1 MEAVFLMS
9 LKGSRMSHE
18 RDVAFH
24 LGAHAVPLAWGS
36 SIGVGLLLV
45 AAWLLPSQY
54 STTALIVAA
63 AAAVGAVTALGCV
76 FALARRRPPSER
88 DLVSLLGVPLLA
100 VRPLREAALR
110 GLCRQLLEHWLQS
123 GRALLPVVSAQR
135 GEGRTYVAAH
145 LAAAFAALGE
155 KTLLI
160 DADFHSPGLHEA
172 FGLPNRGGLA
182 DFLKGKKVEPAVYNE
197 NLAVLVAGS
206 GGRDSLE
213 LLGGERLK
221 NLVAAASKHFRVI
234 VVDTPAAA
242 SGPDLEIFT
251 ALAKGALVVAGRAKA
266 RPLARLKAA
275 LARSSAQPLSI
286 VVNQRQ
292 AEG

>member
-1 MEAVFLMS
+1 
-9 LKGSRMSHE
+9 MSHE
-18 RDVAFH
+18 RDASFH
-24 LGAHAVPLAWGS
+24 LGPHVVPLAWSS
-36 SIGVGLLLV
+36 SIGISLLAVGW
-45 AAWLLPSQY
+45 WLLPSQY
-54 STTALIVAA
+54 SATALIVAL
-63 AAAVGAVTALGCV
+63 AAAVAAATAFGCV
-76 FALARRRPPSER
+76 AAVARRRAPSER
-88 DLVSLLGVPLLA
+88 DLIRVLGVPLLA

-110 GLCRQLLEHWLQS
+110 GLCQQLLEHWLQP
-123 GRALLPVVSAQR
+123 GHALLPVVSAQR

-160 DADFHSPGLHEA
+160 DADFRSPALHEA

-182 DFLKGKKVEPAVYNE
+182 DFLRGKQVEPAVYNE
-197 NLAVLVAGS
+197 NLAVLVAGAP
-206 GGRDSLE
+206 GRNPLD

-221 NLVAAASKHFRVI
+221 GLVAAASKHFRVI

-251 ALAKGALVVAGRAKA
+251 AIAQGALVVAGRGKV
-266 RPLARLKAA
+266 RPLARLREA
-275 LARSSAQPLSI
+275 LARSSAQTLSI

-292 AEG
+292 SEN

>member
-9 LKGSRMSHE
+9 LKGPRMSHE

-24 LGAHAVPLAWGS
+24 LGGHLVPLAWGS
-36 SIGVGLLLV
+36 SFGVGVLLV

-54 STTALIVAA
+54 SMTALIIAA
-63 AAAVGAVTALGCV
+63 AAAVGVATALGCV
-76 FALARRRPPSER
+76 AAAARRRPPSER
-88 DLVSLLGVPLLA
+88 DLVRVLGVPLLA

-110 GLCRQLLEHWLQS
+110 GLCRQLLEHWLTS
-123 GRALLPVVSAQR
+123 GRTLLPVVSAQR

-160 DADFHSPGLHEA
+160 DADFRSPGLHQA

-182 DFLKGKKVEPAVYNE
+182 EFLKGKKVEPAVYNE
-197 NLAVLVAGS
+197 NLAVLVAGAA
-206 GGRDSLE
+206 GRNPLE
-213 LLGGERLK
+213 LLGSERLQG
-221 NLVAAASKHFRVI
+221 LLSAASKHFRVI

-251 ALAKGALVVAGRAKA
+251 ALAKGALVVAGRGAA
-266 RPLARLKAA
+266 RPLARLKTA

-292 AEG
+292 PEA

>member
-1 MEAVFLMS
+1 MEAVLLMS

-18 RDVAFH
+18 RDASFH

-36 SIGVGLLLV
+36 SIGIGLLV
-45 AAWLLPSQY
+45 VGWWLLPSQY
-54 STTALIVAA
+54 SATALIVGL
-63 AAAVGAVTALGCV
+63 AAAVAAATAFGCIA
-76 FALARRRPPSER
+76 ALAGRRPPSES
-88 DLVSLLGVPLLA
+88 DLVRVLGVPLLA

-110 GLCRQLLEHWLQS
+110 GLCRQLLEHWLQP
-123 GRALLPVVSAQR
+123 GHALLPVVSAQR

-160 DADFHSPGLHEA
+160 DADFRSPALHEA

-182 DFLKGKKVEPAVYNE
+182 DFLRGKQVEPAVYNE
-197 NLAVLVAGS
+197 NLAVLVAGVP
-206 GGRDSLE
+206 GRNPLE
-213 LLGGERLK
+213 LLSGERLK
-221 NLVAAASKHFRVI
+221 GLLAAASKHFRVI
-234 VVDTPAAA
+234 VVDTPPAT

-251 ALAKGALVVAGRAKA
+251 AIAQGALVVAGRRKA
-266 RPLARLKAA
+266 RPLARLQAA
-275 LARSSAQPLSI
+275 LARSSAQTLSI

-292 AEG
+292 SEN